1 MSYILLSGGLIIW
14 PIILLSIISLAIII
28 EKSWNLAK
36 DVILPRNLTNNV
48 ISQIKKNSLSNSMK
62 EKMAEDSIQGTIFF
76 SLIEEKIKSKTNLRL
91 RAEEIGRF
99 EINRLEKFMT
109 LLGTIASVS
118 PILGLL
124 GTVMGMISIFSN
136 LLDAE
141 TNTLGPL
148 AGGIAEALV
157 TTAAGLIVAI
167 PSLIFYRSFNRT
179 IENYSLE
186 LEEES
191 NKLINYLT
199 KN

>member
-1 MSYILLSGGLIIW
+1 MSYVLFSGGLIIW

-28 EKSWNLAK
+28 EKSWNLAR
-36 DVILPRNLTNNV
+36 DMVLPRDLTKDV
-48 ISQIKKNSLSNSMK
+48 ISQIEKKSLTNEMK
-62 EKMAEDSIQGTIFF
+62 EKMACDSIQGTIFF
-76 SLIEEKIKSKTNLRL
+76 GLLEEKIKSKINLRL
-91 RAEEIGRF
+91 RAEEIGRI
-99 EINRLEKFMT
+99 EINKLEKFMT

-124 GTVMGMISIFSN
+124 GTVTGMISIFSN
-136 LLDAE
+136 LLVVG
-141 TNTLGPL
+141 TNSIGPL

-179 IENYSLE
+179 IDNYSLE

-191 NKLINYLT
+191 NKLISYLS

>member
-1 MSYILLSGGLIIW
+1 VSYILFSGGFIIW

-28 EKSWNLAK
+28 EKSWNLARDIVLPK
-36 DVILPRNLTNNV
+36 DLTKDI
-48 ISQIKKNSLSNSMK
+48 ISQIKKKSLTSSMK
-62 EKMAEDSIQGTIFF
+62 EKMAQDSIQGTIFF

-124 GTVMGMISIFSN
+124 GTVTGMISIFSN
-136 LLDAE
+136 LLALE
-141 TNTLGPL
+141 TNSIAPL

-191 NKLINYLT
+191 NKLINYLSR
-199 KN
+199 N

>member
-1 MSYILLSGGLIIW
+1 
-14 PIILLSIISLAIII
+14 
-28 EKSWNLAK
+28 
-36 DVILPRNLTNNV
+36 
-48 ISQIKKNSLSNSMK
+48 MK

-136 LLDAE
+136 LLDAG
-141 TNTLGPL
+141 TNSIGPL

-191 NKLINYLT
+191 NKLINYLS

>member
-1 MSYILLSGGLIIW
+1 MSYILFSGGLIIW
-14 PIILLSIISLAIII
+14 PIILLSIISLTIII
-28 EKSWNLAK
+28 EKSWNLAR
-36 DVILPRNLTNNV
+36 DMVLPRDLTKDV
-48 ISQIKKNSLSNSMK
+48 ISQIEKKSLTNEMK
-62 EKMAEDSIQGTIFF
+62 EKMAYDSIQGTIFF
-76 SLIEEKIKSKTNLRL
+76 GLLEEKIKSKINLRL
-91 RAEEIGRF
+91 RAEEIGRI
-99 EINRLEKFMT
+99 EINKLEKFMT

-124 GTVMGMISIFSN
+124 GTVTGMISIFSN
-136 LLDAE
+136 LLVVG
-141 TNTLGPL
+141 TNSIGPL

-179 IENYSLE
+179 IDNYSLE

-191 NKLINYLT
+191 NKLISYLS

>member
-136 LLDAE
+136 LLNEGA
-141 TNTLGPL
+141 NSIGPL

-191 NKLINYLT
+191 NKLINYLS

>member
-1 MSYILLSGGLIIW
+1 MSYILFSGGLIIW

-28 EKSWNLAK
+28 EKSWNLAR
-36 DVILPRNLTNNV
+36 DMVLPRDLTKDV
-48 ISQIKKNSLSNSMK
+48 ISQIEKKSLTNEMK
-62 EKMAEDSIQGTIFF
+62 EKMAYDSIQGTIFF
-76 SLIEEKIKSKTNLRL
+76 SLLEERIKSKTNLRL

-99 EINRLEKFMT
+99 ELNKLEKFMT
-109 LLGTIASVS
+109 LLGTIASIS

-124 GTVMGMISIFSN
+124 GTVTGMISIFSN
-136 LLDAE
+136 LLVVG
-141 TNTLGPL
+141 TNSIGPL

-179 IENYSLE
+179 IDNYSLE

-191 NKLINYLT
+191 NKLISYLS

>member
-1 MSYILLSGGLIIW
+1 MSYILFSGGFIIW

-28 EKSWNLAK
+28 EKSWNLAR
-36 DVILPRNLTNNV
+36 DIVLPRNLTNNV
-48 ISQIKKNSLSNSMK
+48 ISQIKKKSLSNSMK

-91 RAEEIGRF
+91 RAEEVGRF

-124 GTVMGMISIFSN
+124 GTVMGMISIFNN
-136 LLDAE
+136 LLDAG
-141 TNTLGPL
+141 TNSIGPL

-191 NKLINYLT
+191 NKLINYLS

>member
-1 MSYILLSGGLIIW
+1 MSYVLFSGGLIIW

-28 EKSWNLAK
+28 EKSWNLAR
-36 DVILPRNLTNNV
+36 DTVLPRDLTKDV
-48 ISQIKKNSLSNSMK
+48 ISQIEKKSLTNEMK
-62 EKMAEDSIQGTIFF
+62 EKMAYDSIQGTIFF
-76 SLIEEKIKSKTNLRL
+76 GLLEEKIKSKINLRL
-91 RAEEIGRF
+91 RAEEIGRI
-99 EINRLEKFMT
+99 EINKLEKFMT

-124 GTVMGMISIFSN
+124 GTVTGMISIFSN
-136 LLDAE
+136 LLVVG
-141 TNTLGPL
+141 TNSIGPL

-179 IENYSLE
+179 IDNYSLE

-191 NKLINYLT
+191 NKLISYLS

>member
-1 MSYILLSGGLIIW
+1 MSYILFSGGLIIW

-36 DVILPRNLTNNV
+36 DVVLPRNLTNNV

-136 LLDAE
+136 LLNEGA
-141 TNTLGPL
+141 NSIGPL

-191 NKLINYLT
+191 NKLINYLS

>member
-1 MSYILLSGGLIIW
+1 MSYILFSGGLIIW

-28 EKSWNLAK
+28 EKSWNLAR
-36 DVILPRNLTNNV
+36 DMVLPRDLTKDV
-48 ISQIKKNSLSNSMK
+48 ISQIEKKSLSNEMK
-62 EKMAEDSIQGTIFF
+62 EKMAYDSIQGTIFF
-76 SLIEEKIKSKTNLRL
+76 DLLEEKIKSKTNLRL

-99 EINRLEKFMT
+99 EINKLEKFMT

-124 GTVMGMISIFSN
+124 GTVTGMISIFSN
-136 LLDAE
+136 LLVVG
-141 TNTLGPL
+141 TNSIGPL

-179 IENYSLE
+179 IDNYSLE

-191 NKLINYLT
+191 NKLISYLS

>member
-1 MSYILLSGGLIIW
+1 MSYIILSGGFIIW
-14 PIILLSIISLAIII
+14 PIILLSIISLAIVI
-28 EKSWNLAK
+28 EKTWNLARDAVLPK
-36 DVILPRNLTNNV
+36 DLTKDV
-48 ISQIKKNSLSNSMK
+48 ISQIEKKSLTTSMK
-62 EKMAEDSIQGTIFF
+62 EKMAGDSVQGTIFF
-76 SLIEEKIKSKTNLRL
+76 GLMEERLKSKTNLRL

-124 GTVMGMISIFSN
+124 GTVTGMISIFSN
-136 LLDAE
+136 LLVSG
-141 TNTLGPL
+141 TNSIGPL

-191 NKLINYLT
+191 NKLINYLSR
-199 KN
+199 N

>member
-1 MSYILLSGGLIIW
+1 MSYILFSGGLIIW
-14 PIILLSIISLAIII
+14 AIILLSSISLAIII
-28 EKSWNLAK
+28 EKSWNLAR
-36 DVILPRNLTNNV
+36 DMILPRDLTKDV
-48 ISQIKKNSLSNSMK
+48 ISQIEKKSLTSEMK
-62 EKMAEDSIQGTIFF
+62 EKMAYDSIQGTIFF
-76 SLIEEKIKSKTNLRL
+76 GLLEEKIKSKTNLRL

-99 EINRLEKFMT
+99 EINKLEKFMT

-124 GTVMGMISIFSN
+124 GTVTGMISIFSN
-136 LLDAE
+136 LLVVG
-141 TNTLGPL
+141 TNSIGPL

-179 IENYSLE
+179 IDNYSLE

-191 NKLINYLT
+191 NKLISYLS

>member
-1 MSYILLSGGLIIW
+1 MSYILFSGGLIIW

-36 DVILPRNLTNNV
+36 DMVLPRDLTKDV
-48 ISQIKKNSLSNSMK
+48 ISQIEKKSLTNEMK
-62 EKMAEDSIQGTIFF
+62 EKMAYDSIQGTIFF
-76 SLIEEKIKSKTNLRL
+76 DLLEEKIKSKTNLRL

-99 EINRLEKFMT
+99 EINKLEKFMT

-124 GTVMGMISIFSN
+124 GTVTGMISIFSN
-136 LLDAE
+136 LLVVG
-141 TNTLGPL
+141 TNSIGPL

-179 IENYSLE
+179 IDNYSLE

-191 NKLINYLT
+191 NKLISYLS

>member
-1 MSYILLSGGLIIW
+1 MSYILFSGGLIIW

-36 DVILPRNLTNNV
+36 DVVLPRNLTNNV

-62 EKMAEDSIQGTIFF
+62 EKMAEDSIQGNIFF
-76 SLIEEKIKSKTNLRL
+76 NLIEEKIKSKTNLRL

-136 LLDAE
+136 LLNEGA
-141 TNTLGPL
+141 NSIGPL

-191 NKLINYLT
+191 NKLINYLS

>member
-28 EKSWNLAK
+28 EKSWNLAR
-36 DVILPRNLTNNV
+36 DMVLPRDLTKDV
-48 ISQIKKNSLSNSMK
+48 ISQIEKKSLTNEMK
-62 EKMAEDSIQGTIFF
+62 EKMAYDSIQGKIFF
-76 SLIEEKIKSKTNLRL
+76 SLLEERIKSKTNLRL

-99 EINRLEKFMT
+99 ELNKLEKFMT
-109 LLGTIASVS
+109 LLGTIASIS

-124 GTVMGMISIFSN
+124 GTVTGMISIFSN
-136 LLDAE
+136 LLVVG
-141 TNTLGPL
+141 TNSIGPL

-179 IENYSLE
+179 IDNYSLE

-191 NKLINYLT
+191 NKLISYLS

>member
-1 MSYILLSGGLIIW
+1 MSYILFSGGLIIW

-28 EKSWNLAK
+28 EKSWNLAR
-36 DVILPRNLTNNV
+36 DMVLPRDLTKDV
-48 ISQIKKNSLSNSMK
+48 ISQIEKKSLTDEMK
-62 EKMAEDSIQGTIFF
+62 EKMAYDSIQGTIFF
-76 SLIEEKIKSKTNLRL
+76 DLLEEKIKSKTNLRL

-99 EINRLEKFMT
+99 EINKLEKFMT

-124 GTVMGMISIFSN
+124 GTVTGMISIFSN
-136 LLDAE
+136 LLVVG
-141 TNTLGPL
+141 TNSIGPL

-179 IENYSLE
+179 IDNYSLE

-191 NKLINYLT
+191 NKLISYLS